1 MMEVWDYYKIF
12 YIFAAYNRVCNLS
25 ICDKLQALF

>member
-1 MMEVWDYYKIF
+1 MMDVWDYYKI
-12 YIFAAYNRVCNLS
+12 YYTFAVYNRVCKLS